1 MKKSS
6 SVQGAA
12 ADEQQRADEQLQ
24 MSSVQEAAADE
35 QEHEESR
42 AAGNAMRLQMAA
54 TIEMVQWCRGDAAM
68 HRNCGGGATGKRESG
83 EQLQWVAI
91 ATQVD

>member
-1 MKKSS
+1 
-6 SVQGAA
+6 
-12 ADEQQRADEQLQ
+12 
-24 MSSVQEAAADE
+24 MSSVQEASADE

-68 HRNCGGGATGKRESG
+68 QQCAGA
-83 EQLQWVAI
+83 
-91 ATQVD
+91 

>member
-1 MKKSS
+1 
-6 SVQGAA
+6 
-12 ADEQQRADEQLQ
+12 
-24 MSSVQEAAADE
+24 MSSVQEASADE

-68 HRNCGGGATGKRESG
+68 QRSCGGGAAGKRESE
-83 EQLQWVAI
+83 EQL
-91 ATQVD
+91 